1 MQNEKLS
8 GYQDLNN
15 SSPLHGPDR
24 LRSKAKAKAKRLIEI
39 AEGNSLSEDNEEDQF
54 LNAVAEEI
62 NQSAAFDADKVLNT
76 SRLGNVSRIER
87 TKTILQG
94 TAGAITHPIASL
106 KSKATRKTAGKLA
119 KSRPYLSNQ
128 ADFDFLEAYDG
139 LHQARDAQNTSDDE
153 DAIEENLNDIDH
165 YEKKVHTIERSR
177 EEMRVAWVTDRHVHR
192 VRVVDKIPPPFP
204 PDQYFERQN
213 DQGFTEFQ
221 WGKWVRYK
229 LLHGSYNFT
238 AQYIDDFEE
247 LPFDIDILRR
257 HIERLIIVSSP
268 LQEFILDIRKIYRWE
283 DPWRT
288 SKWLTSYLLLWYT
301 SYIMSFV
308 YAYIVYATAKNYY
321 YPSSV
326 ATLREEFSRNIDR
339 GATALKAGELMGKH
353 GNKDWLGPLLDQLG
367 PYLQVQIADLANLL
381 EVYDNFFHF
390 RRSQY
395 TFYSLFLFVAMFLLS
410 AFASIQ
416 FTMNVFWFVVGLIF
430 FGCWPISSLHP
441 RYRLLVSPLK
451 WAFWDIPT
459 YPEWSLQYLQNRGS
473 SVLLKIN
480 THASGDLQVR
490 VGTSEASAETTG
502 KIEKHFQSIGS
513 TDMDG
518 GHDIISFGCTFHH
531 VPGRLIIS
539 TKTLRFEALVHSIMP
554 YESFHEPY
562 SELIEMSKQQTEDV
576 LLASLA
582 KMTIGKDKLEL
593 KFRGAR
599 GSDLHNVRQ
608 NKHVVVLLENM
619 RRRDK
624 AFNSIIA
631 FSGVR
636 WQCLQKMSKRVGGQ
650 ADGKE
655 EANSSECTE

>member
-15 SSPLHGPDR
+15 SSPLHGPDGF
-24 LRSKAKAKAKRLIEI
+24 RSKAKAKAKRLIKI
-39 AEGNSLSEDNEEDQF
+39 AEDSSLSEDNEEDQYVD
-54 LNAVAEEI
+54 AVAEEI

-76 SRLGNVSRIER
+76 SRLGNVSRIKR

-94 TAGAITHPIASL
+94 TAAAITHPIASI

-128 ADFDFLEAYDG
+128 ADLDFLEAHDD

-153 DAIEENLNDIDH
+153 DAIEENLNNIDH

-204 PDQYFERQN
+204 SDQYFEQQN
-213 DQGFTEFQ
+213 DQGFTEFN
-221 WGKWVRYK
+221 WGEWVGYK
-229 LLHGSYNFT
+229 LLHGSHNFT
-238 AQYIDDFEE
+238 AQYVDDFEE
-247 LPFDIDILRR
+247 LPQFSVAGVYIGYQED
-257 HIERLIIVSSP
+257 
-268 LQEFILDIRKIYRWE
+268 LQ
-283 DPWRT
+283 
-288 SKWLTSYLLLWYT
+288 
-301 SYIMSFV
+301 
-308 YAYIVYATAKNYY
+308 YAYIVYATAMNYY

-326 ATLREEFSRNIDR
+326 AALRDEFSRNIDR

-353 GNKDWLGPLLDQLG
+353 GNKDWLGPLLEQLG

-395 TFYSLFLFVAMFLLS
+395 TFYSLFLFVAVFLLS

-416 FTMNVFWFVVGLIF
+416 FTMNVFWFVVGLVF

-459 YPEWSLQYLQNRGS
+459 HPEWSLQYLQNRGS
-473 SVLLKIN
+473 SALLKIN
-480 THASGDLQVR
+480 THASENLQVR
-490 VGTSEASAETTG
+490 VGTSEASAEATG
-502 KIEKHFQSIGS
+502 KIEKHFQTISS
-513 TDMDG
+513 TDIDG

-554 YESFHEPY
+554 CESFNEPY

-608 NKHVVVLLENM
+608 NKHMVVLLENM

-636 WQCLQKMSKRVGGQ
+636 WQCLQKTSKKVGGQ

-655 EANSSECTE
+655 KANPSEYWYAKITEYGLMKVGSISIEVY